1 MASQTNMQ
9 VSPLRKGLVFDALMV
24 TRIQDGD
31 EAPSTVISCTV
42 KWVKEEKLARLGNV
56 NSPARRKPAYPSVH
70 AAKTMQWSGRC
81 TFRDFQINSMWLSVM
96 GRRLDDKEPWDR
108 LIPRITRCK
117 RRQFCSGSGNPC
129 STRRANGVRMS
140 PEKLQTDTE
149 CIHQWDKAIQR
160 DEAGLAEDKI
170 RRTSFEKLRV

>member
-56 NSPARRKPAYPSVH
+56 NSPARRKPKYPSVH

-129 STRRANGVRMS
+129 SRRRADTRQRDLHSRMVYECRQKSCKQTQSAFISGTRRSRGM
-140 PEKLQTDTE
+140 KL
-149 CIHQWDKAIQR
+149 A
-160 DEAGLAEDKI
+160 
-170 RRTSFEKLRV
+170 